1 MTIQTAEL
9 EPDPD
14 EPQFV
19 VSSERAFPGKTV
31 KVTVSILNNPGIVA
45 AMLELSYSD
54 KLSLVS
60 ATDSGLLNDYMFDKE
75 LASNPYKISWSDGDT
90 SVNNTE
96 NGVIATLE
104 FLVAEDCEPSELPVR
119 ISCDFDNTCN
129 VDLDSVSF
137 RTVDGCVTVAN
148 YIPGDVDGDGKV
160 TTKDSILI
168 RRYLLGGW
176 NITINED
183 AADVDKDGKITV
195 KDSILIRRYLLGG
208 WNIVLK

>member
-1 MTIQTAEL
+1 
-9 EPDPD
+9 
-14 EPQFV
+14 
-19 VSSERAFPGKTV
+19 
-31 KVTVSILNNPGIVA
+31 
-45 AMLELSYSD
+45 MLEISYSD

-75 LASNPYKISWSDGDT
+75 LASNPYKISWSDGDA